1 MSTTQFAIAN
11 GDINICRVVVADT
24 TIPNGVVQATVASVI
39 PLGVAWDRSKLE
51 PNPNY
56 TSAQLAIA
64 ANAGDGIG
72 VFTDGDI
79 CSVYCNDG
87 SITPGIFVMTDG
99 NGKAITGTSGHY
111 MVGRAQSAGVADTL
125 LTIEVKCTWL
135 N

>member
-1 MSTTQFAIAN
+1 MPTTQFAYAN
-11 GDINICRVVVADT
+11 GDINICRIVVADL
-24 TIPNGVVQATVASVI
+24 TIPNGVVQATASSVL

-72 VFTDGDI
+72 VFTDGEI

-87 SITPGIFVMTDG
+87 SITAGQLVMADG
-99 NGKAITGTSGHY
+99 SGKAVAGTSGHY
-111 MVGRAQSAGVADTL
+111 VVGRAQSVGVADTL